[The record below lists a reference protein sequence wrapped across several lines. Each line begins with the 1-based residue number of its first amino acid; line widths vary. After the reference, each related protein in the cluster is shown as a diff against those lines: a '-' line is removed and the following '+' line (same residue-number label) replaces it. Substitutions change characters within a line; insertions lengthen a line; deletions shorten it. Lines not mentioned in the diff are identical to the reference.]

1 MTPSPS
7 RPNAL
12 PQGITGLTTTE
23 AKRLRE
29 AGQGNDVN
37 LKSSR
42 SYLDICKEN
51 LFTFINFAFLF
62 IGIVLIS
69 LGRFGDSVL
78 LLAVILGGVVVNV
91 IQEVAA
97 KKKLDEIAL
106 LSRPKAVVVRDG
118 KETEIDPAGI
128 VTGDILLI
136 EGGDQILVDGYIIG
150 AGIVD
155 VDESLLTGESD
166 AISKETGDEVF
177 SGTVCISGRA
187 HFKAEKV
194 GQESLAYRLT
204 QSARE
209 FKRFYTPLQL
219 EINVVIRIFMGIAC
233 FLWVLVAIAY
243 FSNLMSLNDSVQRAA
258 VIAGLVPSGLY
269 LTITLSYALAAVRMV
284 GKRVLVQQANAVES
298 LSNVDVLCVDKTG
311 TLTANRIHLQELIPI
326 GEDTQQRRDELQ
338 GILGAYAASVAN
350 GNATSQAI
358 ANAYPS
364 EVRSP
369 AYEIPFSSA
378 RKWSAL
384 AFNEKTEKSSSA
396 NLTGTFILGAP
407 SMVRPGLA
415 PDRQLSPH
423 ILERM
428 TTEARRGFRVL
439 LFAYTPNVGEA
450 PAQRNQ
456 AKLPQDLIPLA
467 VLVFNDELRANVSET
482 LHGFGQAGVTV
493 KVISGDNPET
503 VRAIAARVGLGE
515 NLQAISGA
523 ELDKL
528 PEKEFLET
536 VQTHTIFGRITPDQ
550 KAHIVRSLR
559 EQDNYVA
566 MIGDGVNDVL
576 SLKQSNLGIAME
588 SGSKATRGA
597 ADIVL
602 LGDSFETLPYTFL
615 EGQRIRNAIRDVL
628 KLFMVRVFC
637 VTLLIF
643 STGQVLGT
651 FPLINKH
658 SAVVTLLAVGLP
670 TFGFPL
676 WAKPGQ
682 SREKSVLRS
691 MLHFV
696 VPATSTLTLVGLGVY
711 LGYLVKNIWQVSEP
725 ATEMVVLDW
734 DVLSEPRT
742 ALVTILTVCGLMM
755 VPFLK
760 PPLKLWTGGEKLS
773 GDWRYSLLAGGC
785 FILFCLVLFV
795 QPARDFFE
803 LATLSVGDFL
813 LLMGISTGWCFVL
826 RYLWRSQL
834 FDRILGFQLKVDQD

>member
-1 MTPSPS
+1 MTSPTSPS
-7 RPNAL
+7 RSL
-12 PQGITGLTTTE
+12 PQGINGLTTAE
-23 AKRLRE
+23 AQSLRD
-29 AGQGNDVN
+29 AGKGNDVN

-62 IGIVLIS
+62 IGTVLIG

-78 LLAVILGGVVVNV
+78 LIAVILGGVIVNV
-91 IQEVAA
+91 IQEIAA
-97 KKKLDEIAL
+97 KRKLDEIAL
-106 LSRPKAVVVRDG
+106 LSRPKATAIRDG
-118 KETEIDPAGI
+118 KEIGIDPASI
-128 VTGDILLI
+128 VQGDILLI
-136 EGGDQILVDGYIIG
+136 EGGDQILVDGHIVG
-150 AGIVD
+150 EGIVD

-177 SGTVCISGRA
+177 SGTICISGRA
-187 HFKAEKV
+187 YFKAEKV
-194 GQESLAYRLT
+194 GKESLAYRLT
-204 QSARE
+204 ESARE
-209 FKRFYTPLQL
+209 FKKFYTPLQL
-219 EINVVIRIFMGIAC
+219 EINIVIRIFMGIAC
-233 FLWVLVAIAY
+233 FLWALVAIAW

-326 GEDTQQRRDELQ
+326 GENTQERRDELES
-338 GILGAYAASVAN
+338 ILGAYAASVAN
-350 GNATSQAI
+350 GNATSDAI
-358 ANAYPS
+358 ANAYSSATKAP
-364 EVRSP
+364 V
-369 AYEIPFSSA
+369 YEIPFSSA

-384 AFNEKTEKSSSA
+384 AFDSKFADSD
-396 NLTGTFILGAP
+396 LTGSFVLGAP
-407 SMVRPGLA
+407 SMIRPGLG
-415 PDRQLSPH
+415 PNHQLPPE
-423 ILERM
+423 ILQRM
-428 TTEARRGFRVL
+428 ETEARHGFRVL
-439 LFAYTPNVGEA
+439 LFAYSPNVGEA

-456 AKLPQDLIPLA
+456 AELPADLTPLA
-467 VLVFNDELRANVSET
+467 VLVFSDELRANVSET
-482 LHGFGQAGVTV
+482 LHGFAQAGVTV
-493 KVISGDNPET
+493 KVISGDNPDT

-515 NLQAISGA
+515 DIQTISGA

-528 PEKEFLET
+528 SEKDFLET

-637 VTLLIF
+637 VTLLIV

-696 VPATSTLTLVGLGVY
+696 VPATFTLTLVGLGVY
-711 LGYLVKNIWQVSEP
+711 LGYLVKNIWEAGAS
-725 ATEMVVLDW
+725 TSEMVILDW
-734 DVLSEPRT
+734 DLLSEPRT
-742 ALVTILTVCGLMM
+742 ALVAILTMCGLMM

-760 PPLKLWTGGEKLS
+760 PPLKLWTGGENLS
-773 GDWRYSLLAGGC
+773 GDWRYTLLASGC

-795 QPARDFFE
+795 PPARDFFE
-803 LATLSVGDFL
+803 LATLSPGDFL
-813 LLMGISTGWCFVL
+813 LLVAIAIGWCFIL
-826 RYLWRSQL
+826 RYLWRSQI
-834 FDRILGFQLKVDQD
+834 FDRALGFQLKTPDHD

>member
-1 MTPSPS
+1 
-7 RPNAL
+7 
-12 PQGITGLTTTE
+12 
-23 AKRLRE
+23 
-29 AGQGNDVN
+29 
-37 LKSSR
+37 
-42 SYLDICKEN
+42 
-51 LFTFINFAFLF
+51 
-62 IGIVLIS
+62 
-69 LGRFGDSVL
+69 
-78 LLAVILGGVVVNV
+78 
-91 IQEVAA
+91 
-97 KKKLDEIAL
+97 
-106 LSRPKAVVVRDG
+106 
-118 KETEIDPAGI
+118 
-128 VTGDILLI
+128 
-136 EGGDQILVDGYIIG
+136 
-150 AGIVD
+150 
-155 VDESLLTGESD
+155 
-166 AISKETGDEVF
+166 
-177 SGTVCISGRA
+177 
-187 HFKAEKV
+187 
-194 GQESLAYRLT
+194 
-204 QSARE
+204 
-209 FKRFYTPLQL
+209 
-219 EINVVIRIFMGIAC
+219 
-233 FLWVLVAIAY
+233 
-243 FSNLMSLNDSVQRAA
+243 
-258 VIAGLVPSGLY
+258 
-269 LTITLSYALAAVRMV
+269 MV

-311 TLTANRIHLQELIPI
+311 TLTANRINLQELIPI
-326 GEDTQQRRDELQ
+326 GENTQKRRDELQ
-338 GILGAYAASVAN
+338 SILGSYAASVAN

-364 EVRSP
+364 ATQAP

-384 AFNEKTEKSSSA
+384 GFDSTFSSSD
-396 NLTGTFILGAP
+396 LTGFFVLGAP
-407 SMVRPGLA
+407 SMIRPGLA
-415 PDRQLSPH
+415 ADHQLLPET
-423 ILERM
+423 LERM
-428 TTEARRGFRVL
+428 ETEARHGFRVL
-439 LFAYTPNVGEA
+439 LFAYSPNVGEA

-456 AKLPQDLIPLA
+456 AQLPSDLMPLA
-467 VLVFNDELRANVSET
+467 VLVFSDELRANVSET

-515 NLQAISGA
+515 DIQAISGA

-528 PEKEFLET
+528 SEKDFIET

-550 KAHIVRSLR
+550 KANIVRSLR

-628 KLFMVRVFC
+628 KLFMVRVFS

-696 VPATSTLTLVGLGVY
+696 VPATFTLTLVGLGVY
-711 LGYLVKNIWQVSEP
+711 LSYLVKNIWLVSQS
-725 ATEMVVLDW
+725 TSEMVVLDW
-734 DVLSEPRT
+734 DLLSEPRT

-773 GDWRYSLLAGGC
+773 GDWRYTVLAGGC

-795 QPARDFFE
+795 PPARDFFE
-803 LATLSVGDFL
+803 LAVLSPSDFL
-813 LLMGISTGWCFVL
+813 LLILISLGWCYVV
-826 RYLWRSQL
+826 RYLWRSRL
-834 FDRILGFQLKVDQD
+834 FDRALGFQLKVSDHD

>member
-1 MTPSPS
+1 MPSSTSPLRS
-7 RPNAL
+7 L
-12 PQGITGLTTTE
+12 PEDIQGLTTAE
-23 AKRLRE
+23 AQQLRDS
-29 AGQGNDVN
+29 GKGNDVN

-62 IGIVLIS
+62 IGTVLIG

-78 LLAVILGGVVVNV
+78 LIAVILGGVIVNV
-91 IQEVAA
+91 VQEIAA

-106 LSRPKAVVVRDG
+106 LSRPKATAIRDG
-118 KETEIDPAGI
+118 KEIGIDPASI
-128 VTGDILLI
+128 VQGDILLI
-136 EGGDQILVDGYIIG
+136 EGGDQILVDGHIIG
-150 AGIVD
+150 EGIVD

-177 SGTVCISGRA
+177 SGTICISGRA
-187 HFKAEKV
+187 YFKAEKV
-194 GQESLAYRLT
+194 GKESLAFRLT
-204 QSARE
+204 ESARE
-209 FKRFYTPLQL
+209 FKKFYTPLQL
-219 EINVVIRIFMGIAC
+219 EINIVIRIFMGIAC
-233 FLWVLVAIAY
+233 FLWALVAIAW

-326 GEDTQQRRDELQ
+326 GENTQERRDELES
-338 GILGAYAASVAN
+338 ILGAYAASVGN
-350 GNATSQAI
+350 GNATSDAI
-358 ANAYPS
+358 ADAYASARKAP
-364 EVRSP
+364 V
-369 AYEIPFSSA
+369 YEIPFSSA

-384 AFNEKTEKSSSA
+384 AFDSEFSGSD
-396 NLTGTFILGAP
+396 LTGCFVLGAP
-407 SMVRPGLA
+407 SMIRPGLE
-415 PDRQLSPH
+415 PDHQLPPE
-423 ILERM
+423 ILQRM
-428 TTEARRGFRVL
+428 ETEARHGFRVL
-439 LFAYTPNVGEA
+439 LFAYSPNVGEA

-456 AKLPQDLIPLA
+456 AALPADLTPLA
-467 VLVFNDELRANVSET
+467 VLVFSDELRANVSET
-482 LHGFGQAGVTV
+482 LYGFAQAGVTV

-523 ELDKL
+523 ELDQL
-528 PEKEFLET
+528 SEKDFLET

-696 VPATSTLTLVGLGVY
+696 VPATLTLTLVGLGVY
-711 LGYLVKNIWQVSEP
+711 LGYLVKNISQASR
-725 ATEMVVLDW
+725 ATSEMVVLDW
-734 DVLSEPRT
+734 DLLSEPRT
-742 ALVTILTVCGLMM
+742 ALVTVLTVCGLMM

-773 GDWRYSLLAGGC
+773 GDWRYTLLASGC

-795 QPARDFFE
+795 PPARDFFE

-813 LLMGISTGWCFVL
+813 LLLGISTGWCVVL

-834 FDRILGFQLKVDQD
+834 FDRALGFQLKTPDHD